1 MVLIQGNY
9 QEISIVYIKTNKHHL
24 LLRYIS
30 PISLSAVINF
40 MTEKI
45 IEAKKKKLVNLA
57 SVMVD
62 KYLVFDNPLSRN
74 SETERPIPD
83 YQLKKS
89 NINNMCS

>member
-1 MVLIQGNY
+1 M
-9 QEISIVYIKTNKHHL
+9 
-24 LLRYIS
+24 
-30 PISLSAVINF
+30 
-40 MTEKI
+40 
-45 IEAKKKKLVNLA
+45 KKLVNLA

-62 KYLVFDNPLSRN
+62 KYLVFDNPLFRN